1 MATEDYTGALT
12 SAILELAKIIE
23 LLLAERQALVEK
35 IESLEWQAEHYGMP
49 PL

>member
-23 LLLAERQALVEK
+23 LLL
-35 IESLEWQAEHYGMP
+35 SLEWQAEHYGMP